1 MARKTIKE
9 LQEQIRQLQ
18 EELKEAKNDL
28 KVPLDETD
36 RIYFW
41 LGRAASKIRTQRAI
55 TQEEMAARLNI
66 SRTSLANMEAGNQ
79 RAQLHV
85 WMSLSRRMKISFINL
100 IEHADAMAAE
110 WAETQA
116 EKSNQVLLGIDRD
129 H

>member
-1 MARKTIKE
+1 MARKTIKD
-9 LQEQIRQLQ
+9 LQAEIKRLQL
-18 EELKEAKNDL
+18 ELKEAKNDL
-28 KVPLDETD
+28 KVPRDETD

-41 LGRAASKIRTQRAI
+41 LGRAASKIRTQRGI
-55 TQEEMAARLNI
+55 TQEEMAAYLNL

-79 RAQLHV
+79 RAPLHV
-85 WMSLSRRMKISFINL
+85 WIALSRRMKISFINL

-110 WAETQA
+110 WAEAQA